1 MINFITEVP
10 CGRGTLPFRRR
21 CMKTVEQINEKI
33 KKGKALV
40 LTAEE
45 VIDFVRHKG
54 SKRAAEQVDVV
65 TTGTFGPMCSSGAYF
80 NVGHSKPRIK
90 IGGGKAYL
98 NGVPVYTG
106 LAAVDILLGATAIPD
121 DDPRNAVFPGQFAYG
136 GGHVIEELVAGKEVR
151 LTATAYGTDC
161 YPRKRIETRIS
172 LADMNEAVLFN
183 PRNCYQNYNV
193 AVNVSDRAIYTYMG
207 VLQPRLGNAN
217 YCSAGQLNPLFCDPL
232 YRTIGIGTRIFLGGG
247 TGYVIWNGTQHNPC
261 VPRTD
266 LGMPRVPAGTI
277 AVIGDL
283 KEMHPRWLRGTSF
296 RGYGVNLT
304 VGIGIPIPIL
314 DEEILVQAAVR
325 DEDIVT
331 QIVDYSQSYPQR
343 ESESLG
349 EVSYAQLKSG
359 EITVDGKQVPTA
371 SLSSYAMARE
381 IADILKEWI
390 QGGQFLLTECVQR
403 LPSRDSAIVFKGLQ
417 EKPFRARNPI

>member
-1 MINFITEVP
+1 
-10 CGRGTLPFRRR
+10 
-21 CMKTVEQINEKI
+21 MKTVEEINEKI

-45 VIDFVRHKG
+45 IIDFVGQKG

-80 NVGHSKPRIK
+80 NLGHSKPRIK

-106 LAAVDILLGATAIPD
+106 LAAVDIFLGATAIPD

-183 PRNCYQNYNV
+183 PRNCYHNYNV

-247 TGYVIWNGTQHNPC
+247 TGYVIWQGTQHNPC

-266 LGMPRVPAGTI
+266 FGMPRVPAGTI
-277 AVIGDL
+277 AVIGDM
-283 KEMHPRWLRGTSF
+283 KGMHPRWLRGTSF

-314 DEEILVQAAVR
+314 DEEILIQAAVR
-325 DEDIVT
+325 DKDIMT
-331 QIVDYSQSYPQR
+331 QIVDYSETYPQR

-359 EITVDGKQVPTA
+359 EITVDAKEVPTA
-371 SLSSYAMARE
+371 SLSSYAMAKE
-381 IADILKEWI
+381 IAGVLKEWI
-390 QGGQFLLTECVQR
+390 QRGQFLLTECTQR
-403 LPSRDSAIVFKGLQ
+403 LPSSDSGIVFKGLQ
-417 EKPFRARNPI
+417 EKPIRLKKAV